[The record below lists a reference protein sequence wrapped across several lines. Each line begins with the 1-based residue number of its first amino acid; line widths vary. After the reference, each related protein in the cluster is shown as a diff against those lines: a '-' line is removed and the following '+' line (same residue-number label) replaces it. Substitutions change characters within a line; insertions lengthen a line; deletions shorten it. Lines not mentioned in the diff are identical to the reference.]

1 MAALKLLHENTV
13 AILTD
18 ARHAFAQSDLGESG
32 ETVAQLMCLLA
43 VKTPSFIDDEQ
54 EGCRFGVPDS
64 INCMNTPLHE
74 FLSKFFDQHQ
84 RPQPA
89 SRRSPRLSGS
99 ALNDAV
105 RAAVNA
111 AEDASVDPDFKTR
124 VLRYFDQE
132 CTEAVI
138 RVTHF
143 RRSDRLPS
151 LVELPF
157 LFDIGAAL
165 LLPRGNPG
173 TDVVIIVR
181 LCVGGEYFYSLV
193 AIQVKNVI
201 DSVTNAALLLL
212 HDLMNVKTLLRPD
225 PTDDAVDALVDDSL
239 DNAASIAGAAGAA
252 VSGASVA
259 GAYVAGAYVAGAA
272 GAAGAGA
279 GAAAV
284 GAPQHPILRVVMKTR
299 MSMAESTYPDVC
311 FLKLKCPDTRD
322 QGTGIVR
329 GFPRMLSAQV
339 KSILNEM
346 LRSFDRRTQM
356 PERVCDP
363 ALMQPWFDSMH
374 DSAGERQL
382 ELCRNPGSLKL

>member
-1 MAALKLLHENTV
+1 MAALKLLHENTE

-43 VKTPSFIDDEQ
+43 VKTPSFINDER

-89 SRRSPRLSGS
+89 SRRSPRLAAGS
-99 ALNDAV
+99 ASNDPV

-111 AEDASVDPDFKTR
+111 AADASVDPDFETR
-124 VLRYFDQE
+124 VLRYFDQA

-138 RVTHF
+138 RLTHF
-143 RRSDRLPS
+143 RRSDRLPTFA
-151 LVELPF
+151 ELPF

-173 TDVVIIVR
+173 TDIVIIVR

-201 DSVTNAALLLL
+201 DSITNAALLLL

-239 DNAASIAGAAGAA
+239 DNAASIAGAAA
-252 VSGASVA
+252 SGASVA
-259 GAYVAGAYVAGAA
+259 SGVAG
-272 GAAGAGA
+272 
-279 GAAAV
+279 AAV
-284 GAPQHPILRVVMKTR
+284 GAPLHPILRIVMKTR
-299 MSMAESTYPDVC
+299 MSIAESTYPDVC
-311 FLKLKCPDTRD
+311 FLKLKCPVTRD

-339 KSILNEM
+339 QSTLNEM

-382 ELCRNPGSLKL
+382 ELCRIHGILYQ